1 MTTMKRVLKAQMDQ
15 KILMKRAI
23 RMKKGLKKMPKRA
36 KMTKKETG
44 TLRRRNKTRL
54 AKMGQVPINKEQ
66 NMRFQPTLIRMT
78 PKPTIWQTLR
88 A

>member
-1 MTTMKRVLKAQMDQ
+1 MTTIKRTLKTQMDQ

-23 RMKKGLKKMPKRA
+23 RMKKGLKKMLKRA
-36 KMTKKETG
+36 KMMKKETR
-44 TLRRRNKTRL
+44 TLRRRKKIKL

-66 NMRFQPTLIRMT
+66 NMRFQLTLIRMT

>member
-1 MTTMKRVLKAQMDQ
+1 MKRTLKTQMDQ
-15 KILMKRAI
+15 KMLMKRAI

-44 TLRRRNKTRL
+44 THRRRKKIKL

-78 PKPTIWQTLR
+78 PKSTIWQTLR